1 MSMSMTSAVPV
12 KTSEQG
18 IAISLV
24 DVRHEYVRTR
34 RSDPLEALGRTSL
47 DIARNS
53 FVSFVGPSGC
63 GKSTL
68 LRIVAGL
75 VTPTEG
81 SVLVEGERV
90 HGPDAKRGMV
100 FQQDAVFPWL
110 TVRRNVAYGPR
121 MRGVPRRE
129 RQRAADEWI
138 SLVGLDAFAHA
149 YPRELSGG
157 MRKRVDL
164 ARSYAADPDVLL
176 MDEPFGAL
184 DALTREQMQLELL
197 RLWEERRKTVLFVTH
212 DLEEALLLS
221 DAVVVM
227 TARPSRI
234 HAVEI
239 NNFPRP
245 RRPELRSDPAFVE
258 ARQRLDALLMSG
270 SAHAPTSAT
279 T

>member
-1 MSMSMTSAVPV
+1 MSESSRQMSEGAAPATSPV
-12 KTSEQG
+12 A
-18 IAISLV
+18 IALS
-24 DVRHEYVRTR
+24 DVRHEYVRAR
-34 RSDPLEALGRTSL
+34 GAGPLEALGLTSL
-47 DIARNS
+47 EIARNS

-75 VTPTEG
+75 VAPTQG
-81 SVLVEGERV
+81 RVLVEGQPVIR
-90 HGPDAKRGMV
+90 PDAKRGMV
-100 FQQDAVFPWL
+100 FQQDAIFPWL
-110 TVRRNVAYGPR
+110 TVRENVAYGLR
-121 MRGVPRRE
+121 MRGMRKKE
-129 RQRAADEWI
+129 RNSVADEWI
-138 SLVGLDAFAHA
+138 SLVGLGPFADS
-149 YPRELSGG
+149 YPKELSGG

-164 ARSYAADPDVLL
+164 ARSYATDPDVLL

-227 TARPSRI
+227 TARPSRV
-234 HAVEI
+234 HALEV

-245 RRPELRSDPAFVE
+245 RGAELRSDPAFVA
-258 ARQRLDALLMSG
+258 ARQRLDSLLMAG
-270 SAHAPTSAT
+270 YASAGDRG
-279 T
+279 

>member
-1 MSMSMTSAVPV
+1 MNGPAQPSRHQ
-12 KTSEQG
+12 QG
-18 IAISLV
+18 TANPDVAISLSNL
-24 DVRHEYVRTR
+24 RHEYVRSKGSAR
-34 RSDPLEALGRTSL
+34 LEALGCTSL
-47 DIARNS
+47 DIARDS

-75 VTPTEG
+75 IAPTEG
-81 SVLVEGERV
+81 SVVVEGRAV
-90 HGPDAKRGMV
+90 SGPDAKRGMV

-110 TVRRNVAYGPR
+110 TVRENVAYALR
-121 MRGVPRRE
+121 MRGVGKRE
-129 RQRAADEWI
+129 RDRVADEWI
-138 SLVGLDAFAHA
+138 SLVGLRPFAES
-149 YPRELSGG
+149 YPKELSGG

-197 RLWEERRKTVLFVTH
+197 RLWEERRRTVLFVTH

-227 TARPSRI
+227 TARPSRV
-234 HAVEI
+234 HALEI

-245 RRPELRSDPAFVE
+245 RRPELRSDPRFVA
-258 ARQRLDALLMSG
+258 ARQRLDELLMQG
-270 SAHAPTSAT
+270 SAPSAGST
-279 T
+279 P